1 MDSRPGTRPDVEIYE
16 KDKGEAMKQILDLD
30 VRYICDRRKCVNCYP
45 KCKHTDDILHAANFE
60 IIGGDMWEKET
71 ELATLEQAS
80 DDDIQ

>member
-1 MDSRPGTRPDVEIYE
+1 MLAGTRTDAEIYVR
-16 KDKGEAMKQILDLD
+16 DKGEAMDKIFDPD

-45 KCKHTDDILHAANFE
+45 VCKHTDDIRHAANFE

-80 DDDIQ
+80 DDDGR

>member
-1 MDSRPGTRPDVEIYE
+1 
-16 KDKGEAMKQILDLD
+16 MKQILDLD

-45 KCKHTDDILHAANFE
+45 KCKHTDDIRHAANFE

-80 DDDIQ
+80 DDDGR